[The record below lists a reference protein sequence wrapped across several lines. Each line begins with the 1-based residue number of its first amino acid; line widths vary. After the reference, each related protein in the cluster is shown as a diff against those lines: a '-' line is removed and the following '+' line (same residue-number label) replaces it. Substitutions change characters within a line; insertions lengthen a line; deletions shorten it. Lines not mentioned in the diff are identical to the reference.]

1 MIILFM
7 KIIII
12 EFRTIKMIMINL
24 LDCQINYY

>member
-12 EFRTIKMIMINL
+12 EFRTIKIIMINL